1 MTDYER
7 HLDLDRA
14 VASEC
19 YVRNGAKF
27 TRTCFISAPAQG
39 LVYQINSSRPFSI
52 LVHCDGAFIREII
65 RKIISRLPESVR
77 EEAD

>member
-27 TRTCFISAPAQG
+27 TRTCFSQRTG
-39 LVYQINSSRPFSI
+39 SRTCVS
-52 LVHCDGAFIREII
+52 D
-65 RKIISRLPESVR
+65 
-77 EEAD
+77 